1 MTNKITWSGASYA
14 FIVEILT
21 DGVIERLSYRS
32 IPADVMRVERLN
44 KKAFLADGVPSYTA
58 LMTVAYI
65 AARRLGL
72 TDERDE
78 NAWYARVQDFG
89 FEERE
94 DEIFDDPHSPG
105 STGSSSPAA
114 GSSTPPSTE

>member
-1 MTNKITWSGASYA
+1 MSSKITWSGASYSFA
-14 FIVEILT
+14 VEVLGDDGDTTIL
-21 DGVIERLSYRS
+21 RYRS

-65 AARRLGL
+65 AARRLHL
-72 TDERDE
+72 TEETDEQK
-78 NAWYARVQDFG
+78 WFSRVQDFG

-94 DEIFDDPHSPG
+94 DEVYTDDPRSPG
-105 STGSSSPAA
+105 STASSSPPA
-114 GSSTPPSTE
+114 SS